1 MMSRWPA
8 PGRCGACLQPAE
20 QYPSGR
26 WRHTTRPCPGR
37 SGWLQRVDT
46 LPLPPVEFVA
56 DGDPLPQPGPRWP
69 TTVHYEDGVPTSM
82 GFHPPEQVAEFWASV
97 RAALAERSLKYD
109 EHEETA

>member
-1 MMSRWPA
+1 MTPRWPA

-56 DGDPLPQPGPRWP
+56 DGDPLPQPGPRWL
-69 TTVHYEDGVPTSM
+69 TRVSETDEQGFPTSI
-82 GFHPPEQVAEFWASV
+82 GFYCPDDVARYWDAV
-97 RAALAERSLKYD
+97 RTALAART
-109 EHEETA
+109 HEETA